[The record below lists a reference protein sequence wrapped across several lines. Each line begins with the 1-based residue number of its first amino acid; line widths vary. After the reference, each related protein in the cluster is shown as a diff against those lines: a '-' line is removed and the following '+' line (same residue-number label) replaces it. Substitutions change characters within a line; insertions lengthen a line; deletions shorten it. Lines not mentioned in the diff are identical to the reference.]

1 MDESLVTATNFYV
14 VILIFLHYLHS
25 SILTLTLTPKGVFDL
40 ADAPDFPPIITTETG
55 LSYIQVVHAS

>member
-1 MDESLVTATNFYV
+1 MPTFLV
-14 VILIFLHYLHS
+14 VILILFLHYLYS
-25 SILTLTLTPKGVFDL
+25 TVLTLTPREFLIL